1 MTPIAPHITAYLQQ
15 RLARERNA
23 SPNTCESYA
32 YAFQL
37 LFEYAG
43 QCLKVAPSALT
54 LEQLDAALILNFL
67 TWLEESRG
75 NAISSRNIRLAAIKA
90 FMHFMELRTP
100 SALDQ
105 IRRILE
111 IPAKKTESRLVKHL
125 TRDELQA
132 LLNAPDPTKRDGIRD
147 RAMLHLCFA
156 GGLRVSELV
165 GVQLVDLNLHPQPS
179 VLIHGKGRRQ
189 RCQPLWKETAA
200 AVRAWLAIRG
210 TASVPELFFNARG
223 QAMTRSGFEY
233 ILDKHIETAARRCP
247 SLSTKNVSPHSLR
260 HSCALNILQ
269 STKDIRKVSLW
280 LGHASIQTTEIYT
293 RVDPSVKLETLES
306 VIAPQLRTGRFKAT
320 DKLLAAIKQR
330 TIMQSVKPSK

>member
-15 RLARERNA
+15 RLPAERNA
-23 SPNTCESYA
+23 SPNTVESYA

-37 LFEYAG
+37 LFDYAS
-43 QCLKVAPSALT
+43 QSLEVAPSQLT
-54 LEQLDAALILNFL
+54 LEQIDAPLILNFL
-67 TWLEESRG
+67 TWLEEHRG
-75 NAISSRNIRLAAIKA
+75 NAMSSRNIRLAAIKS
-90 FMHFMELRTP
+90 FMHYMELRVP
-100 SALDQ
+100 AALEQ
-105 IRRILE
+105 IRRVLE

-125 TRDELQA
+125 TGEELQA
-132 LLNAPDPTKRDGIRD
+132 LLDAPDRTKRDGIRD

-165 GVQLVDLNLHPQPS
+165 AVQVGDLKLHPQPT

-189 RCQPLWKETAA
+189 RCLPLWKETAT

-210 TASVPELFFNARG
+210 TAVAPELFVNARG

-233 ILDKHIETAARRCP
+233 ILDKHVATAARHCH

-260 HSCALNILQ
+260 HSCALTILQ
-269 STKDIRKVSLW
+269 STKDIRRVSLW
-280 LGHASIQTTEIYT
+280 LGHAQQQTSEIYT

-306 VIAPQLRTGRFKAT
+306 VLAPKLRTGRFKAT
-320 DKLLAAIKQR
+320 DKLLAALKQR
-330 TIMQSVKPSK
+330 IVMQS

>member
-1 MTPIAPHITAYLQQ
+1 MTPIAPHITVYLQQ
-15 RLARERNA
+15 RLPRERNA

-43 QCLKVAPSALT
+43 QFLKVAPSALT

-125 TRDELQA
+125 TREELQA

-165 GVQLVDLNLHPQPS
+165 GVQLVDLKLHPQPS

-189 RCQPLWKETAA
+189 PCQPLWKETAT

-233 ILDKHIETAARRCP
+233 ILDKHIETAARHCP
-247 SLSTKNVSPHSLR
+247 SLLTKNVSPHSLR

>member
-15 RLARERNA
+15 RLPRERNA

-43 QCLKVAPSALT
+43 QFLKVAPSALT

-125 TRDELQA
+125 TREELQA

-165 GVQLVDLNLHPQPS
+165 GVQLVDLKLHPQPS

-189 RCQPLWKETAA
+189 RCQPLWKETAT

-247 SLSTKNVSPHSLR
+247 SLTTKNVSPHSLR
-260 HSCALNILQ
+260 HYVSRLTRSGRAKVPSDFLGNLAL
-269 STKDIRKVSLW
+269 SRVESL
-280 LGHASIQTTEIYT
+280 SIT
-293 RVDPSVKLETLES
+293 RHSFPGSQVL
-306 VIAPQLRTGRFKAT
+306 
-320 DKLLAAIKQR
+320 
-330 TIMQSVKPSK
+330 